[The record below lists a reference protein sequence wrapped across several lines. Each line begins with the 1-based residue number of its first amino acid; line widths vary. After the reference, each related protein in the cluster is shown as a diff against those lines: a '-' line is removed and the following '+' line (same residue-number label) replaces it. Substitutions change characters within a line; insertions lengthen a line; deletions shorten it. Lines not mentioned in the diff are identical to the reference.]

1 MQRREA
7 LIPKDDDTNRFAFVI
22 HPLHV
27 KYIHEHPSFGWTRL
41 IPEKLLE
48 WIAAWVPP
56 VYLSRMTGGQSPT
69 TDQRVEGYLYTLG
82 ATPRQM
88 MQRSDRFTYNRLV
101 RTARKA
107 QKYGAKIMGL
117 GAFTSVVGD
126 AGETIARELEIAVTS
141 GNSLTV
147 YATIETA
154 KLAVA
159 RMGSYE
165 LNQGK
170 VMVIGATGSIGS
182 ACARLLAPEVREIVL
197 VSKEEPRLVEL
208 KNQIRS
214 EAPGATVSIAT
225 SPNGLLGGCGLII
238 TATSSLGTRVMNI
251 KECQPGAVICDVAQP
266 ADIDPNEAAQRPDVL
281 VIKSGE
287 VLLPVEMD
295 WGYDMG
301 LSPRRAYACLAET
314 ILLAMEGHFVDF
326 TIGRNITREQVN
338 EIARLFHK
346 HKFELDELRSYD
358 NIVTEELLEYK
369 RRLARAALVV

>member
-1 MQRREA
+1 
-7 LIPKDDDTNRFAFVI
+7 
-22 HPLHV
+22 
-27 KYIHEHPSFGWTRL
+27 
-41 IPEKLLE
+41 
-48 WIAAWVPP
+48 
-56 VYLSRMTGGQSPT
+56 
-69 TDQRVEGYLYTLG
+69 
-82 ATPRQM
+82 
-88 MQRSDRFTYNRLV
+88 
-101 RTARKA
+101 
-107 QKYGAKIMGL
+107 
-117 GAFTSVVGD
+117 
-126 AGETIARELEIAVTS
+126 
-141 GNSLTV
+141 
-147 YATIETA
+147 
-154 KLAVA
+154 
-159 RMGSYE
+159 
-165 LNQGK
+165 
-170 VMVIGATGSIGS
+170 
-182 ACARLLAPEVREIVL
+182 
-197 VSKEEPRLVEL
+197 
-208 KNQIRS
+208 
-214 EAPGATVSIAT
+214 
-225 SPNGLLGGCGLII
+225 
-238 TATSSLGTRVMNI
+238 MNI